1 MANTIDSPVSA
12 LGESFDVA
20 LLDSARVFA
29 IPVAA
34 DTTVKHTLAGTTTLV
49 TIAVGLD
56 ATAAGLTLV
65 RGSAYDSAKA
75 WPLLPGYI
83 PFGVPGGSRDLHFN
97 ASADTTVYVME
108 N

>member
-56 ATAAGLTLV
+56 ASAASLTLV
-65 RGSAYDSAKA
+65 RGSAFDAAKA
-75 WPLLPGYI
+75 WPLMPGYL
-83 PFGVPGGSRDLHFN
+83 PFGVPGGSRDLHFS
-97 ASADTTVYVME
+97 AAADTTVYVME

>member
-20 LLDSARVFA
+20 LLDAHRVTA

-34 DTTVKHTLAGTTTLV
+34 DSTVKHTLASTTTLI

-56 ATAAGLTLV
+56 ASAASLTLV
-65 RGSAYDSAKA
+65 RGSAYDAEKA
-75 WPLLPGYI
+75 WPLMPGYL

-97 ASADTTVYVME
+97 ATADITVYVME

>member
-1 MANTIDSPVSA
+1 MANTIDSPVST

-20 LLDSARVFA
+20 LLDSARVSV

-34 DTTVKHTLAGTTTLV
+34 DTTVKHTLAGTTTLI

-56 ATAAGLTLV
+56 ASAAALTVV
-65 RGSAYDSAKA
+65 RGSSYDAAKA
-75 WPLLPGYI
+75 WPLMPGYF
-83 PFGVPGGSRDLHFN
+83 PFGVPGGSRDIHFN
-97 ASADTTVYVME
+97 AAADTVVYVME

>member
-29 IPVAA
+29 IPVTA
-34 DTTVKHTLAGTTTLV
+34 DTTATHTLAATTTLIA
-49 TIAVGLD
+49 IAVGLQ
-56 ATAAGLTLV
+56 ATAAALTLV
-65 RGSAYDSAKA
+65 RGSAYDAAKA
-75 WPLLPGYI
+75 WPLLPGYL
-83 PFGVPGGSRDLHFN
+83 PFGVPGGSRDVHFN
-97 ASADTTVYVME
+97 AAADTVVYVME

>member
-29 IPVAA
+29 LPVAA
-34 DTTVKHTLAGTTTLV
+34 ETTATHTLAGTTTLI

-56 ATAAGLTLV
+56 ATAASLNLV
-65 RGSAYDSAKA
+65 RGSVYDEAKA
-75 WPLLPGYI
+75 WPLLPGYL
-83 PFGVPGGSRDLHFN
+83 PFGVPGGSRDLHFR
-97 ASADTTVYVME
+97 ASADTVVYVME

>member
-29 IPVAA
+29 IDVPA
-34 DTTVKHTLAGTTTLV
+34 DTTVTHTLASTTTLV

-56 ATAAGLTLV
+56 ATAAGPTLV

-75 WPLLPGYI
+75 WPLMPGYL
-83 PFGVPGGSRDLHFN
+83 PFGVPGGSRDLHFS
-97 ASADTTVYVME
+97 ATADTTVFVME

>member
-12 LGESFDVA
+12 LGESIDVA
-20 LLDSARVFA
+20 LLDSDRVTA
-29 IPVAA
+29 IPVTA
-34 DTTVKHTLAGTTTLV
+34 DTTVKHTLAGNTTLI

-56 ATAAGLTLV
+56 ASAASLTLV
-65 RGSAYDSAKA
+65 RGSTYDATKA
-75 WPLLPGYI
+75 WPLMPGYL

-97 ASADTTVYVME
+97 ASADTVVYVME

>member
-34 DTTVKHTLAGTTTLV
+34 DTVATHTLAGTTTLV
-49 TIAVGLD
+49 TIAVPQD
-56 ATAAGLTLV
+56 AVAASLTLV
-65 RGSAYDSAKA
+65 RGSAYDAAKA
-75 WPLLPGYI
+75 WPLMPGYI

-97 ASADTTVYVME
+97 AAAHTVVYVME

>member
-1 MANTIDSPVSA
+1 MANTIESPVSS

-29 IPVAA
+29 ISVAA

-49 TIAVGLD
+49 TIAIGLD
-56 ATAAGLTLV
+56 ASAAALTLV
-65 RGSAYDSAKA
+65 RGSAYDAAKA
-75 WPLLPGYI
+75 WPLMPGYF

-97 ASADTTVYVME
+97 AVADCTVYVME